1 MVKWKKLLT
10 VILVIGILTGAG
22 ASVISIEAGLLDD
35 SDVEVSADLAINSN
49 YMWRGF
55 KLDDDPVIQP
65 GIYVS
70 ACGFTASIW
79 GSFDIDADDSLNSD
93 EMDYCIDYTYSF
105 DTVSLSIGH
114 TYYDFPAGDCASKE
128 FYLGAGLDVFLS
140 PALTWY
146 HDYADE
152 DSGGGDG
159 DYVVLDLSHSLP
171 LGESSVTCD
180 LAGHIG
186 YNNELFIAGNGG
198 DIGLSAGLTFPLT
211 DKCSFSP
218 NVNYSIPFGD
228 LEDSD
233 DGNQDDE
240 FYAGVILTFSM

>member
-79 GSFDIDADDSLNSD
+79 GSFDI
-93 EMDYCIDYTYSF
+93 
-105 DTVSLSIGH
+105 
-114 TYYDFPAGDCASKE
+114 
-128 FYLGAGLDVFLS
+128 
-140 PALTWY
+140 
-146 HDYADE
+146 
-152 DSGGGDG
+152 
-159 DYVVLDLSHSLP
+159 
-171 LGESSVTCD
+171 
-180 LAGHIG
+180 
-186 YNNELFIAGNGG
+186 
-198 DIGLSAGLTFPLT
+198 
-211 DKCSFSP
+211 
-218 NVNYSIPFGD
+218 
-228 LEDSD
+228 
-233 DGNQDDE
+233 
-240 FYAGVILTFSM
+240 